1 MSAMTRLGLLLIAGP
16 LLAATDPSEFFELH
30 VRPVLAKNCYAC
42 HTGSH
47 MGGLDVS
54 SREALLKGGNSGPAI
69 RAGDPQA
76 SLLMQAVRKEHDRF
90 KMPPTGPG
98 LKPEEI
104 ADLATWIKDGAV
116 WPAAPVVAGHK
127 EI

>member
-1 MSAMTRLGLLLIAGP
+1 MKHRALLFVALPMFAAGS
-16 LLAATDPSEFFELH
+16 SEFFELK

-42 HTGSH
+42 HTASH

-69 RAGDPQA
+69 HPGDPQA
-76 SLLMQAVRKEHDRF
+76 SLLIQAVRKEHERF

-116 WPAAPVVAGHK
+116 WPAAP
-127 EI
+127 